1 MRVLVSDTSVLIDL
15 ERSGLLEAAF
25 RLSWEFAVPDL
36 LYKRELRDHN
46 GPELLRL
53 GLRVEALKPEAV
65 HRALEYQRRVPA
77 LSLPDTFAITL
88 AKVKG
93 RILLAGDGEL
103 RRRAT
108 AEEIESSRR
117 PLGVRSASAPG
128 SSDSLRSP
136 RRAHRAFRAPA
147 PPASRARGPRP
158 PGALAVIQPIRS
170 PTVVVN
176 GPPRLPDA
184 AASGRP

>member
-36 LYKRELRDHN
+36 LYKRQLRDHN

-53 GLRVEALKPEAV
+53 GLRVGALKPDAV

-103 RRRAT
+103 RRLAT
-108 AEEIESSRR
+108 AEEIDHH
-117 PLGVRSASAPG
+117 GVLWVFDQLLHQAQATACVLHAALTALSGHPRCRLPRARSATA
-128 SSDSLRSP
+128 
-136 RRAHRAFRAPA
+136 
-147 PPASRARGPRP
+147 
-158 PGALAVIQPIRS
+158 
-170 PTVVVN
+170 
-176 GPPRLPDA
+176 
-184 AASGRP
+184 

>member
-25 RLSWEFAVPDL
+25 RLSWKFAVPDL

-53 GLRVEALKPEAV
+53 GLRVEALNPEAV

-103 RRRAT
+103 RRLAT
-108 AEEIESSRR
+108 AEEIDHH
-117 PLGVRSASAPG
+117 GVLWVFDQLLDQAQATACVLHAALTALSG
-128 SSDSLRSP
+128 HP
-136 RRAHRAFRAPA
+136 RC
-147 PPASRARGPRP
+147 
-158 PGALAVIQPIRS
+158 
-170 PTVVVN
+170 
-176 GPPRLPDA
+176 RLPAREVRD
-184 AASGRP
+184 RLERWR